1 MIVVPAVMPFG
12 IRIRH
17 LRILSPAAFSTILIV
32 GGVLLLLFTWLSMR
46 NARALKAEGGKITV
60 DGPEVT
66 YPDVK
71 KGKVEYRTFL
81 TSDIEYIKDD
91 EEENQCKVS
100 LPDQYVVFETK
111 YFDSWGRSS
120 RPSARCSDDAHP
132 EYKTLKYQ
140 NDMITRFSKALCAAA
155 LAALSLTGCG
165 SGETYPMASPRRDL
179 TGSRS

>member
-1 MIVVPAVMPFG
+1 MKKPFVTLEQLQEIVKQYPTPFHLYDEKG
-12 IRIRH
+12 IRE
-17 LRILSPAAFSTILIV
+17 
-32 GGVLLLLFTWLSMR
+32 

-60 DGPEVT
+60 DGPKVT

-111 YFDSWGRSS
+111 YFDSWEEFEAFRS
-120 RPSARCSDDAHP
+120 
-132 EYKTLKYQ
+132 L
-140 NDMITRFSKALCAAA
+140 L
-155 LAALSLTGCG
+155 G
-165 SGETYPMASPRRDL
+165 
-179 TGSRS
+179 

>member
-1 MIVVPAVMPFG
+1 
-12 IRIRH
+12 
-17 LRILSPAAFSTILIV
+17 
-32 GGVLLLLFTWLSMR
+32 MR

-60 DGPEVT
+60 DGPKIT

-111 YFDSWGRSS
+111 YFDSWEEFEAFRS
-120 RPSARCSDDAHP
+120 
-132 EYKTLKYQ
+132 L
-140 NDMITRFSKALCAAA
+140 L
-155 LAALSLTGCG
+155 G
-165 SGETYPMASPRRDL
+165 
-179 TGSRS
+179 